1 MRTTTR
7 QHLDFEGKIGL
18 HKVRIEVVKNNIYD
32 AHSSSY
38 NNSYFKKGVFIMVSE
53 AQKRANEKWK
63 AANKEKQKIYRYRSQ
78 AKKFINE
85 FATQDDLVELKKMIE
100 ERQNK

>member
-1 MRTTTR
+1 M
-7 QHLDFEGKIGL
+7 

-63 AANKEKQKIYRYRSQ
+63 AANQEKQKIYRYRSQ

-85 FATQDDLVELKKMIE
+85 FATQDDLAELKKMIE
-100 ERQNK
+100 EKMSE